1 MKPMLARV
9 LATMAAGM
17 LSLAL
22 GAMLTL
28 VLMPLWSRIEAATGI
43 ESVGHSGPASWGY
56 VATSAVLFC
65 GWILARAW
73 RRRSERR

>member
-9 LATMAAGM
+9 LATMASGM
-17 LSLAL
+17 LSLVL

-28 VLMPLWSRIEAATGI
+28 VLMALWSWIEAATGI
-43 ESVGHSGPASWGY
+43 ESVGHSGPAGWCY
-56 VATSAVLFC
+56 AATSAVVLC